1 MQPLRNHTNLVQFWL
16 PVLGALALI
25 VAGIAQEQPLLLALP
40 FAALLLYAVL
50 QVSLKELFFLLLFC
64 IPLSTER
71 EMGGSLSLDIPDE
84 PLMLLLTGGL
94 IGYFILQPRLFPKA
108 ALRSTLFT
116 VLVLQLLWMLLAVVF
131 SFNHLLSIKYLLAKI
146 WYIVPFVLGSLLFL
160 QQPVDFTRA
169 VRLLTGA
176 LLLTVVVILVR
187 HAAAGFTFESINFVL
202 DPFYRNHVSYSAQ
215 IVLLFP
221 VVTLAW
227 QQSTGRLRNVLLLLL
242 TVLLVALFFAYSRG
256 AWLALL
262 AGWFTW
268 VALRRRLLLQ
278 LLWAAVIAA
287 TLGISW
293 LIRDD
298 NFMRFAPDHDKTF
311 FRTDFREHMAA
322 TYELKDISTMER
334 FYRWVAGVRMVK
346 QEWLTGFGPNTFYG
360 YYKNYAVS
368 AFKTWVSDN
377 PERSTVHNYF
387 LLITIEQG
395 IPALL
400 LFLVLLYLMYQTAVR
415 GYYQL
420 QHRFDRMLA
429 GLSAVLLST
438 ILTLNLLSDLIETD
452 KVGSFYFI
460 TLGLLIR
467 TEYLLRTTEQ
477 TGTGA

>member
-176 LLLTVVVILVR
+176 LLLTVVVILVQ
-187 HAAAGFTFESINFVL
+187 HAIEPVL
-202 DPFYRNHVSYSAQ
+202 QLVITPH
-215 IVLLFP
+215 
-221 VVTLAW
+221 
-227 QQSTGRLRNVLLLLL
+227 GRLIHEV
-242 TVLLVALFFAYSRG
+242 
-256 AWLALL
+256 
-262 AGWFTW
+262 
-268 VALRRRLLLQ
+268 
-278 LLWAAVIAA
+278 
-287 TLGISW
+287 
-293 LIRDD
+293 
-298 NFMRFAPDHDKTF
+298 
-311 FRTDFREHMAA
+311 
-322 TYELKDISTMER
+322 
-334 FYRWVAGVRMVK
+334 
-346 QEWLTGFGPNTFYG
+346 
-360 YYKNYAVS
+360 
-368 AFKTWVSDN
+368 
-377 PERSTVHNYF
+377 
-387 LLITIEQG
+387 
-395 IPALL
+395 
-400 LFLVLLYLMYQTAVR
+400 
-415 GYYQL
+415 
-420 QHRFDRMLA
+420 
-429 GLSAVLLST
+429 
-438 ILTLNLLSDLIETD
+438 
-452 KVGSFYFI
+452 
-460 TLGLLIR
+460 
-467 TEYLLRTTEQ
+467 
-477 TGTGA
+477 